1 MGAFDIF
8 KKDSEGNTDNFIRSW
23 NENQM
28 LAFQQE
34 LKKHKGFQNYL
45 FNTGI
50 LIDHGEGNCPAVNED
65 KISDYKQFHIKLD
78 FYFRWLGRREAITKL
93 ESFNI
98 KKELLKINFI
108 RSQLR
113 TIERLQDLSIKKD
126 EKRP

>member
-1 MGAFDIF
+1 MGAFDIL
-8 KKDSEGNTDNFIRSW
+8 KRNKSNTDEFIRSW

-28 LAFQQE
+28 LRFKDQ
-34 LKKHKGFQNYL
+34 LLYHGGFQKYL

-50 LIDHGEGNCPAVNED
+50 LIDHGKGNCPAVNED
-65 KISDYKQFHIKLD
+65 KITDYKQFYIKLD
-78 FYFRWLGRREAITKL
+78 FYYHWLGRKQAVTKL
-93 ESFNI
+93 ESFGI

-126 EKRP
+126 EKRL